1 MEKDEIKTL
10 LVDDEYAPVITE
22 AEALELKTILG
33 GFVEAYVKNSKKNV
47 KEWLPQKIKESLP
60 ETSDKQI
67 NEIIDDI
74 EISIKANEDAKNSLI
89 EAKKTGRTRDSWIAD
104 QIEKSTSGMSQEQST
119 QYLQGLDE
127 TLIKANAARHRTVT
141 TRTGKPNQNPHLDGF
156 IAERHHAETFNL
168 NAEASGSPY
177 RAEVLLPKPGEHYQK
192 NSVDIVIKD
201 TRTGKTVSR
210 YQVKYY
216 KDAAKTEQS
225 FKKGDYRGQQK
236 LVPEDQ
242 LEAINNDGVKATD
255 IIEAPDGTK
264 STPLSKTDA
273 KDLQEKAQNG
283 EIQNF
288 DWSNFSNKDL
298 AKQIGIQA
306 GFAGLQGAA
315 IGIGFDLAHKIYSK
329 EEIKAEEIIENALET
344 GVDFGLKSVVG
355 SALKVSAEKGI
366 IKMIPKGTPAG
377 ICATI
382 GFVGIENAKVLTKV
396 ASGDLTPREGVEKMA
411 DVSASTIGGLVSMG
425 VGSAWG
431 AKGGTLL
438 GTAIGAF
445 LGGPAGAV
453 LGAKIGSTVG
463 GFVGGSVAYMAGS
476 KTGQAVCS
484 AAKKVASVAVNVVKD
499 EVKKIAT
506 WGEKVFANA
515 KAAVINLK
523 QKISTTQIQ

>member
-1 MEKDEIKTL
+1 MEKEEIKTL

-22 AEALELKTILG
+22 SEALELKAILG
-33 GFVEAYVKNSKKNV
+33 AFVGAYVKNSKKNV

-60 ETSDKQI
+60 ETSDDQI
-67 NEIIDDI
+67 NEYINDI
-74 EISIKANEDAKNSLI
+74 EVAIKANEQSKGFLA
-89 EAKKTGRTRDSWIAD
+89 EAKKNGRSRESWLTE
-104 QIEKSTSGMSQEQST
+104 QIEKSTSGMSQGQST
-119 QYLQGLDE
+119 QYLQGIDE
-127 TLIKANAARHRTVT
+127 ALIKSNNANLKTLT
-141 TRTGKPNQNPHLDGF
+141 TKAGAMNQNPHLDGY
-156 IAERHHAETFNL
+156 IAERYHVETFNL

-344 GVDFGLKSVVG
+344 GVDFGLKSAVG
-355 SALKVSAEKGI
+355 SAIKVGAEKGF

-377 ICATI
+377 VCATI

-396 ASGDLTPREGVEKMA
+396 ASGDLTPREGVGKMA

-453 LGAKIGSTVG
+453 LGAKIGSAVG
-463 GFVGGSVAYMAGS
+463 GFVAGTVAYMAGS

-484 AAKKVASVAVNVVKD
+484 AAKKVVSVAVNVVKD
-499 EVKKIAT
+499 EAKKIVT
-506 WGEKVFANA
+506 WGKKVFENA
-515 KAAVINLK
+515 KTTVNNLK
-523 QKISTTQIQ
+523 QKLSTAQVQ